1 MTCGLATS
9 LPMLV
14 RDPIYKQL
22 NGALRALISARE
34 FKTGDK
40 FLSERE
46 VGTRFG
52 VSRATANKALAAL
65 VAEGVLRFERGV
77 GTFVEEPKLDHD
89 LRGLVSFTERARA
102 AGFVPS
108 TTVLAK
114 SSVRGRVLDADLRQ
128 RLGVSAKD
136 EVFRIE
142 RLRFADRV
150 PLIFERRFVVARL
163 CPALLEADLRGSI
176 YALLT
181 ERYGHRLGGADQTIR
196 AVNVGKAEADRLDVA
211 PGSAGLLILSEAY
224 LETGT
229 PLFSEAT
236 LYRGD
241 QYAFVNRVGVERK
254 TP

>member
-1 MTCGLATS
+1 M
-9 LPMLV
+9 PELV

-22 NGALRALISARE
+22 NGALRTLISDGE
-34 FKTGDK
+34 LKTGDK

-65 VAEGVLRFERGV
+65 VAEGVLRFERGI

-89 LRGLVSFTERARA
+89 LRSLVSFTERARA
-102 AGFVPS
+102 AGLVPS
-108 TTVLAK
+108 TNVLSK
-114 SSVRGRVLDADLRQ
+114 SSVRAQKLEAELRE
-128 RLGVSAKD
+128 RLGVSPKD
-136 EVFRIE
+136 EVLRIE
-142 RLRFADRV
+142 RLRFADGV

-163 CPALLEADLRGSI
+163 CPGLLDADLSGSI
-176 YALLT
+176 YALVT

-196 AVNVGKAEADRLDVA
+196 AVNLGKAEAHRLDVA

-224 LETGT
+224 LGTGT
-229 PLFSEAT
+229 PLWSEAT
-236 LYRGD
+236 LYRGEK
-241 QYAFVNRVGVERK
+241 YAFTNRVGVERK